1 MFIHVATYY
10 KTLPANSSYYKPQ
23 TVGVARCCVNL
34 KQKINFEVNIVN
46 CLRLWEICVYNKH
59 DTYKY
64 TYTYIHVSKYTY
76 TCIQIYIYIICHSAS
91 YTLIWFTVN
100 MYIVYNDNKSRAP
113 WTCVFAVPSRKTW
126 RQQSVQLQGT
136 IPYNAIRSPW
146 SLETTLVFL
155 CMTVACGCTICQRLK
170 NLSAVN
176 WERALLGMRSLILP
190 FFGMTLWHDYTEI
203 PKNAP

>member
-10 KTLPANSSYYKPQ
+10 KTVPANSSYNKPQ

-76 TCIQIYIYIICHSAS
+76 TCIQIYI
-91 YTLIWFTVN
+91 
-100 MYIVYNDNKSRAP
+100 
-113 WTCVFAVPSRKTW
+113 
-126 RQQSVQLQGT
+126 
-136 IPYNAIRSPW
+136 
-146 SLETTLVFL
+146 
-155 CMTVACGCTICQRLK
+155 
-170 NLSAVN
+170 
-176 WERALLGMRSLILP
+176 
-190 FFGMTLWHDYTEI
+190 
-203 PKNAP
+203 